1 MKAVVFLAL
10 TLLVS
15 GCLDAETYEVRILR
29 EQGDPA
35 VVTFEYANIYSDATT
50 ATGVREDFDELVK
63 LWHGGNV
70 LQEMKDGGI
79 LVKNRELFIRDG
91 KIIAHYRLTDDVALL
106 RQLGLLTGP

>member
-35 VVTFEYANIYSDATT
+35 VVTFEYANIYSHETT
-50 ATGVREDFDELVK
+50 ATGVREEL
-63 LWHGGNV
+63 LEIGN
-70 LQEMKDGGI
+70 
-79 LVKNRELFIRDG
+79 
-91 KIIAHYRLTDDVALL
+91 
-106 RQLGLLTGP
+106 P